1 MIRINLLKEKQK
13 KARKPLSLTAAVAGL
28 AVVTLLI
35 MAAVILYLRM
45 EVSSLRKSTEANKTA
60 LAELAKKAEAVKMY
74 EKLNK
79 EIDQRNKL
87 IESLRKNQSV
97 PVMILDVVSSR
108 IPDGI
113 WLNTLTY
120 KENGVVI
127 EGVAFTNL
135 DIVSFVDNLKA
146 APEFSDAYLE
156 ESRQADAGGIPIYRF
171 RLNFRIRA

>member
-13 KARKPLSLTAAVAGL
+13 KARKPLSLAVVVSGI
-28 AVVTLLI
+28 AVVTLLLMGAI
-35 MAAVILYLRM
+35 IFYMRL
-45 EVSSLRKSTEANKTA
+45 EVSALRKSSSANKEM

-74 EKLNK
+74 EKLNS
-79 EIDQRNKL
+79 EIGQRNRL

-97 PVMILDVVSSR
+97 PVMILDLVSSR

-113 WLNTLTY
+113 WLSTLSY
-120 KENGVVI
+120 KENGVVL

-146 APEFSDAYLE
+146 TPELTDAYLE
-156 ESRQADAGGIPIYRF
+156 ESRQADAGGIPLYRF
-171 RLNFRIRA
+171 RLNFRIKA